1 MIGVWVIG
9 VRLWRSEGGLGCG
22 DRRYVGSDRRWM
34 IGVWVIDGGHV
45 VMVFSIKFVVVKQ
58 KE

>member
-9 VRLWRSEGGLGCG
+9 VGLWRSEGGLGCG

-45 VMVFSIKFVVVKQ
+45 VMVFSIKFVVV
-58 KE
+58 E